1 MYRTEEFL
9 KAGIGLFPMSA
20 GTHVGKGDWVRQRL
34 IHNGMGVSYD
44 IDGTDYERLEHHEFF
59 VHPGE
64 IVFHWPLVWH
74 EVTEYQG
81 QPLQTIWFELGGPA
95 VPDIARLFGVSRQSP
110 VARPARTDEVYG
122 LFKEIV
128 AGFHSRA
135 LLHPGHFLQ
144 RVCRIA
150 ELCCEGATR
159 GASARRT
166 PETLVQ
172 RAIRVCETGM
182 LTFPTVTEL
191 AKRLGVSEGLLLN
204 ACRRELGISTVELI
218 VRIKL
223 QKAKE
228 LLRTTDH
235 KLLHIAE
242 ACGFH
247 SLSHFI
253 HSFRQAERQTPGE
266 WRQRVKRSAK
276 PATAHRNVRLP

>member
-1 MYRTEEFL
+1 MYRAEEFQ
-9 KAGIGLFPMSA
+9 KAGIGVYPMSA
-20 GTHVGKGDWVRQRL
+20 GTHVGKGDWVSQRL
-34 IHNGMGVSYD
+34 IHSGMGVSYD
-44 IDGTDYERLEHHEFF
+44 IDGTDYERLAHGEFF

-64 IVFHWPLVWH
+64 IIVHWPLIWH

-81 QPLQTIWFELGGPA
+81 QPLQTIWCELGGPA
-95 VPDIARLFGVSRQSP
+95 VPDIARLFGVTRQSP
-110 VARPARTDEVYG
+110 VVRPARPDEVYA

-128 AGFHSRA
+128 AGFHSRTP
-135 LLHPGHFLQ
+135 LHPGHFL
-144 RVCRIA
+144 RRLCRIA
-150 ELCCEGATR
+150 ELCCEGSVQS
-159 GASARRT
+159 GPARRN

-182 LTFPTVTEL
+182 LAFPTVAEL
-191 AKRLGVSEGLLLN
+191 ARQLGVSQSTLLS
-204 ACRRELGISTVELI
+204 ACRRELRISAVELI

-228 LLRTTDH
+228 LLRTTDY

-253 HSFRQAERQTPGE
+253 HSFHRAVGQPPGE
-266 WRQRVKRSAK
+266 WRQRQKRSAEARTRRRW
-276 PATAHRNVRLP
+276 PRVL